1 MKNLKTEEM
10 KKALAN
16 EISILKML
24 KDNYTCGM
32 IKDYQTTNNYYIIL
46 PFCNGGDLRQKL
58 NKLQNKENDKYIS
71 EADALQILKDLL
83 LGMQEM
89 HKNDLAHRD
98 LKPENSLIH
107 NGIHKIADYGFST
120 KIGGQP
126 MKQQCGT
133 PLYMSP

>member
-1 MKNLKTEEM
+1 
-10 KKALAN
+10 
-16 EISILKML
+16 ML

-58 NKLQNKENDKYIS
+58 NKLQNKENDKYIC

-98 LKPENSLIH
+98 LKPENILMDLDG
-107 NGIHKIADYGFST
+107 NLKIADFGLSAQYAKDAYRGLT
-120 KIGGQP
+120 
-126 MKQQCGT
+126 
-133 PLYMSP
+133 

>member
-58 NKLQNKENDKYIS
+58 NKL
-71 EADALQILKDLL
+71 
-83 LGMQEM
+83 
-89 HKNDLAHRD
+89 
-98 LKPENSLIH
+98 
-107 NGIHKIADYGFST
+107 
-120 KIGGQP
+120 
-126 MKQQCGT
+126 
-133 PLYMSP
+133 